1 MARAGTAGRKVTR
14 RHFLGGA
21 VVLVCGGP
29 LFGCGGGAGDGDAAD
44 VGADASDG
52 LDALDATTQADLSDA
67 ALAELDVVVR
77 PTELDGWPIPLG
89 TTLSPE
95 RYASLSALFDA
106 LVPGSADEPG
116 AAECHAAWYL
126 DQLLGAFSV
135 TPPRIFA
142 GGPYS
147 GRLGGLDGFSS
158 FLALTRVEEI
168 AWRTTIEGSLG
179 LPEREFNGPVKGL
192 VTRYEEGLTALEAAS
207 LAANAKPYTQ
217 LTRDQRRKALA
228 AFDADF
234 VKLAYTHAVEGTYG
248 DPVYG
253 GNFEQKGWRVIDF
266 EGDRQPV
273 GFTQRQLLHPE
284 EG

>member
-1 MARAGTAGRKVTR
+1 MRTVHGPTRGLTR

-29 LFGCGGGAGDGDAAD
+29 LVGCSGGSD
-44 VGADASDG
+44 GADALDGGADLADDPGADG
-52 LDALDATTQADLSDA
+52 LDAIDARDA
-67 ALAELDVVVR
+67 VEIADVVVR
-77 PTELDGWPIPLG
+77 PTELDGWPIPVG

-126 DQLLGAFSV
+126 DQLLGAFAV

-158 FLALTRVEEI
+158 FLPLTRVEEI
-168 AWRTTIEGSLG
+168 CWRTTIEGSLG

-192 VTRYEEGLTALEAAS
+192 IARYDEGLAALEAAS
-207 LAANAKPYTQ
+207 KTASGKPYTQ

-228 AFDADF
+228 TFDADF

-253 GNFEQKGWRVIDF
+253 GNFEQKGWKVIDF

-273 GFTQRQLLHPE
+273 GFSQRQLLHPE
-284 EG
+284 EAWR